1 MLARA
6 RGVDPGGNLV
16 GIGLLPDLLRFESG
30 PDGTIE
36 LGAALTLEWLAGPD
50 GGDQVPPL
58 LRAAAIATANPGIR
72 SVATLGGN
80 IADAGA
86 ASDLVAALIALGAR
100 VRIVRHDDPV
110 LRVFIDAGAAQCGF
124 CIPAMVLVA
133 RSVIAREPSIDADG
147 IRRALAGNLCRC
159 GTYARVLAAVGAAA
173 ETARG

>member
-50 GGDQVPPL
+50 GGGTVPPL

-86 ASDLVAALIALGAR
+86 ASDLVAALIAWAPGSGSSATTTRSCERSLTPAPPSAASAFRPWSWSLGR
-100 VRIVRHDDPV
+100 
-110 LRVFIDAGAAQCGF
+110 
-124 CIPAMVLVA
+124 
-133 RSVIAREPSIDADG
+133 
-147 IRRALAGNLCRC
+147 
-159 GTYARVLAAVGAAA
+159 
-173 ETARG
+173 